1 MYTAVK
7 YNNQNIFV
15 ETKSWHDICLKLNLI
30 HFVKIHDFS
39 HWLIV
44 HAQSQME
51 KWLMFNVKNSW
62 AQTFQHVTS
71 CDCDVKL

>member
-39 HWLIV
+39 H
-44 HAQSQME
+44 
-51 KWLMFNVKNSW
+51 
-62 AQTFQHVTS
+62 
-71 CDCDVKL
+71 